1 MSEVFKEGYFTEECP
16 LWPGRALSVRIEEV
30 LASEETDYQ
39 LLEIF
44 RGEGF
49 GKMLAL
55 DGKIQLAESDEF
67 IYHEMF
73 VHVPCFSHPEP
84 ENVLVIG
91 GGDGGVV
98 RELLKHSC
106 IEHIDLCELD
116 EEVVNQCTRFF
127 PWTGKAL
134 NDPRVDLHFLDGSLF
149 VKGHPA
155 SYDLVLVDGPDPIG
169 PGETLFTKNFLADC
183 KRALRPGGILVS
195 QSESYLLHPAVTEEQ
210 CRTFQELFAYSGYY
224 AFSIPS
230 YPGGSLGFCIGC
242 DEHRVD
248 APYRRPIGAFVRR
261 LKMYSMAVHKAAFV
275 LPPFWTKRFESDEE
289 K

>member
-155 SYDLVLVDGPDPIG
+155 SYDLEEFSGGLQTGAAAGRDSGFAVGIVSAASGGDGGAVPHFSGAFRIQRILCLFDP
-169 PGETLFTKNFLADC
+169 ELS
-183 KRALRPGGILVS
+183 GGIARV
-195 QSESYLLHPAVTEEQ
+195 LHRMRRTQGGCAIPASDRGVCPPLEDV
-210 CRTFQELFAYSGYY
+210 FH
-224 AFSIPS
+224 
-230 YPGGSLGFCIGC
+230 GGAQGGVCS
-242 DEHRVD
+242 
-248 APYRRPIGAFVRR
+248 A
-261 LKMYSMAVHKAAFV
+261 AVLDKTV
-275 LPPFWTKRFESDEE
+275 
-289 K
+289 

>member
-116 EEVVNQCTRFF
+116 EEVVLVQGGVGLGVRR
-127 PWTGKAL
+127 GEEAL
-134 NDPRVDLHFLDGSLF
+134 DLLREGGGGHGLPLPPLVRGGAGEGQGRGGGVALPPLGQADPGARRGGAHQAGEQQR
-149 VKGHPA
+149 
-155 SYDLVLVDGPDPIG
+155 G
-169 PGETLFTKNFLADC
+169 PG
-183 KRALRPGGILVS
+183 GGGH
-195 QSESYLLHPAVTEEQ
+195 Q
-210 CRTFQELFAYSGYY
+210 
-224 AFSIPS
+224 
-230 YPGGSLGFCIGC
+230 
-242 DEHRVD
+242 
-248 APYRRPIGAFVRR
+248 
-261 LKMYSMAVHKAAFV
+261 
-275 LPPFWTKRFESDEE
+275 
-289 K
+289 